1 MTKTQGV
8 IVILLLVCLLVATTV
23 NVIVDLTV
31 GFMSG
36 AGFYMSSIAMTQQ
49 PTLTASLVAPQTVKL
64 GEEFDLVVKTKNT
77 HEDEIRLHS
86 IDIEYRF
93 LNGFEVVSVSPD
105 AVESSTGDSAY
116 RTWKFSE
123 TVDPDES
130 RNITLRLKAVQVG
143 QFYGDLDVN
152 NPNLDYETVF
162 PIIRVVDKA
171 SGNSEDQR

>member
-1 MTKTQGV
+1 MTKTQGA
-8 IVILLLVCLLVATTV
+8 IVILLLMCLLVATTV
-23 NVIVDLTV
+23 NVIMDLTV
-31 GFMSG
+31 GFMSTSL
-36 AGFYMSSIAMTQQ
+36 FPPTLTMTQQ
-49 PTLTASLVAPQTVKL
+49 PTLTASLEGPQTVKL

-143 QFYGDLDVN
+143 QFYGDL
-152 NPNLDYETVF
+152 T
-162 PIIRVVDKA
+162 
-171 SGNSEDQR
+171 